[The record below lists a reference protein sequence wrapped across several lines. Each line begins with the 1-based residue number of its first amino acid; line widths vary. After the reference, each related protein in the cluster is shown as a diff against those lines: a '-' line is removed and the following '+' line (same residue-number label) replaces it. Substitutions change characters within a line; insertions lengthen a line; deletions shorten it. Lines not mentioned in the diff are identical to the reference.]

1 MRRFFVGGLAGAAL
15 MFSVT
20 AFADGTSIVGK
31 VIQGEYSVK
40 VIKVANPSGETLSTK
55 SIAVD
60 GTTYVPLRVAAD
72 TFGYDADFQ
81 NKTVI
86 LTERSDRTVNT
97 STPEETSTSETPVD
111 TTEAI
116 KTQIKQLE
124 TKQSD
129 IISQMTSIKMK
140 QVNGPLS
147 EEDTKKYNDLEAE
160 GKAIMNQIEELNGQ
174 LGK

>member
-1 MRRFFVGGLAGAAL
+1 MRKYIIGGLVTAAL

-20 AFADGTSIVGK
+20 AFADETSIVGK

-40 VIKVANPSGETLSTK
+40 VIKIANPAGETLSTK

-72 TFGYDADFQ
+72 TFGYNADFQ
-81 NKTVI
+81 NKMVI
-86 LTERSDRTVNT
+86 LTERSVEPVTT
-97 STPEETSTSETPVD
+97 SAPTETPIPETPVD
-111 TTEAI
+111 TTEGI
-116 KTQIKQLE
+116 KAQIKQLE

-129 IISQMTSIKMK
+129 IISQMMSIKMK
-140 QVNGPLS
+140 QVNVPLS

-160 GKAIMNQIEELNGQ
+160 GKAIMEKIENLKKQ
-174 LGK
+174 L